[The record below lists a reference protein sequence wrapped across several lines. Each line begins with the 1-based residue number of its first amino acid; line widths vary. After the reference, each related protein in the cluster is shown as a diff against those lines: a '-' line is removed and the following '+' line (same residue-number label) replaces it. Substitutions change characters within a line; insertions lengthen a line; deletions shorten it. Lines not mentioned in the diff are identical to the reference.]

1 MLSVKTVPIKTGDI
15 VNYGNTK
22 YVVRSVKLTV
32 DGPILEVLPI
42 EENPVVIH
50 ASEVS
55 LADNVEATRRGK
67 SIGVENLPI
76 KSSKNIN
83 MSKFVIELPEGI
95 TQEQVYN
102 ALSSIFKD

>member
-1 MLSVKTVPIKTGDI
+1 MLSVKTLPIKTGDI
-15 VNYGNTK
+15 VNSGGNK
-22 YVVRSVKLTV
+22 YVVRSVKLTS
-32 DGPILEVLPI
+32 DGPILELLPI
-42 EENPVVIH
+42 TEEPVVMH

-76 KSSKNIN
+76 KTRN
-83 MSKFVIELPEGI
+83 MTTKFMIELPDGI

-102 ALSSIFKD
+102 ALTSLFEG